1 MKKHIVTCVKCGRQ
15 FDANEGGAYYPE
27 SRRYVCKHCVD
38 KQKDIQKEQAKARK
52 AAEREAEA
60 DERER
65 VTGMR
70 QNRYARKNR
79 RRCSVPVRRR
89 LARHTR
95 EYLLFR
101 VRARYRR
108 RVGRMGTRPVSESKK
123 REALS
128 YVCQFLE
135 APKVNERFSTRSRPP
150 ADSALLLVLPF
161 RFGARRLFLFL
172 LVFRVGLRM
181 DALRPVLRLLSHV
194 QVCGNRNKKAIY
206 VH

>member
-70 QNRYARKNR
+70 QSKTAMLVKIVVGVLFLFAAV
-79 RRCSVPVRRR
+79 S
-89 LARHTR
+89 LAVQGNISSFVCG
-95 EYLLFR
+95 LVIGGAL
-101 VRARYRR
+101 VAW
-108 RVGRMGTRPVSESKK
+108 
-123 REALS
+123 EALS
-128 YVCQFLE
+128 YVCQLLE
-135 APKVNERFSTRSRPP
+135 ALKVNERFPARSRPP
-150 ADSALLLVLPF
+150 AYPA
-161 RFGARRLFLFL
+161 
-172 LVFRVGLRM
+172 
-181 DALRPVLRLLSHV
+181 
-194 QVCGNRNKKAIY
+194 
-206 VH
+206 

>member
-70 QNRYARKNR
+70 QSKTASELVARADK
-79 RRCSVPVRRR
+79 
-89 LARHTR
+89 
-95 EYLLFR
+95 
-101 VRARYRR
+101 
-108 RVGRMGTRPVSESKK
+108 
-123 REALS
+123 
-128 YVCQFLE
+128 LE
-135 APKVNERFSTRSRPP
+135 AVPARNGLFEFCERDFLVPCGNE
-150 ADSALLLVLPF
+150 LH
-161 RFGARRLFLFL
+161 RLFLRSKDFTKI
-172 LVFRVGLRM
+172 VIADNHI
-181 DALRPVLRLLSHV
+181 DALVIRRGREIDRIL
-194 QVCGNRNKKAIY
+194 
-206 VH
+206 

>member
-70 QNRYARKNR
+70 QSKTAMLVKI
-79 RRCSVPVRRR
+79 V
-89 LARHTR
+89 
-95 EYLLFR
+95 
-101 VRARYRR
+101 
-108 RVGRMGTRPVSESKK
+108 VGV
-123 REALS
+123 
-128 YVCQFLE
+128 
-135 APKVNERFSTRSRPP
+135 
-150 ADSALLLVLPF
+150 
-161 RFGARRLFLFL
+161 LFLFAAVSL
-172 LVFRVGLRM
+172 ACTHPQEYAWTTQPSSPDNSYHGVSSQIVRY
-181 DALRPVLRLLSHV
+181 
-194 QVCGNRNKKAIY
+194 N
-206 VH
+206 

>member
-70 QNRYARKNR
+70 QSKIAMLVKIVVGVCSCSPPSRSPYKGISPLSCAGSLSAARW
-79 RRCSVPVRRR
+79 S
-89 LARHTR
+89 H
-95 EYLLFR
+95 
-101 VRARYRR
+101 
-108 RVGRMGTRPVSESKK
+108 GDS
-123 REALS
+123 
-128 YVCQFLE
+128 
-135 APKVNERFSTRSRPP
+135 SR
-150 ADSALLLVLPF
+150 
-161 RFGARRLFLFL
+161 
-172 LVFRVGLRM
+172 
-181 DALRPVLRLLSHV
+181 
-194 QVCGNRNKKAIY
+194 I
-206 VH
+206 